1 MPQLLGLIFD
11 LDGTLVDSA
20 PDLRQ
25 ALNATLAAEGHA
37 PLGLEEVKGLTGDGM
52 LPMMARAFAKSGVR
66 LSDAEAYGKFQKFVA
81 NYRSLKGDPS
91 QIYPGVREA
100 LDFFQS
106 KSVKMGVCTNKQ
118 ESATLKLLADLDVKR
133 YFKFVAGGDT
143 FPTHKPHPDHVRGVI
158 KELGVPAE
166 NCAMVGDGPNDTV
179 AAKGAGIPCLVVTHG
194 YAGDYGSLKCDGFI
208 DVFNELSEALKK
220 LGFSF

>member
-25 ALNATLAAEGHA
+25 ALNATLAAEGHS
-37 PLGLEEVKGLTGDGM
+37 PLGLEEVKDLTGDGM
-52 LPMMARAFAKSGVR
+52 LPMLARAYAKSGAR

-81 NYRSLKGDPS
+81 NYRGLKGDPS

-100 LDFFQS
+100 LDFFQN
-106 KSVKMGVCTNKQ
+106 KGVKMGVCTNKQ
-118 ESATLKLLADLDVKR
+118 GAATHKLLDDLDLSR

-143 FPTHKPHPDHVRGVI
+143 FPTHKPHPDHVLGVI
-158 KELGVPAE
+158 KKLDVPKE
-166 NCAMVGDGPNDTV
+166 NCAMVGDGPNDTT
-179 AAKGAGIPCLVVTHG
+179 AARGAGIPCLVVTHG
-194 YAGDYGSLKCDGFI
+194 YAGDYGRLKCDGFI
-208 DVFNELSEALKK
+208 DGFGELGATLKK
-220 LGFSF
+220 LGFQL